1 MRRVALAALCAAG
14 LGLACDSTTPTTPT
28 PTCTYSLS
36 TSSFS
41 FQATG
46 GSGSVTV
53 TVQSGCTWTATSQSS
68 WLSITSGSSG
78 SGTAVVTFSAAPN
91 ETSGARTGTLSIAG
105 LPITVS
111 QVGVSASCEY
121 VASPDRTSFSKDAGS
136 GTVAVTAAP
145 SCGWS
150 AASNAPWLTVVAGAQ
165 GTGNGTV
172 SFAVSRNTT
181 TLPRRADLVVAAQ
194 TIAITQSGD
203 IGGCQY
209 SVAPIVFNV
218 CMTVPALTT
227 TITTTDGCPWTAA
240 ARSDSPWLSV
250 TGGASGSGSGS
261 ITLRVSDNW
270 DAPREGVVE
279 VRWPTAT
286 EGQNLRVFQAGCLYA
301 VSQSSINVAAA
312 GGPATFDVYQQSVPN
327 TCGGPTQNACMWTA
341 QADVSWI
348 TIVTTMPQFGDNRV
362 SLTVAAN
369 ATGVARTGRIAVRDK
384 TVVIAQSAQ

>member
-1 MRRVALAALCAAG
+1 MRRSALVALCAVC
-14 LGLACDSTTPTTPT
+14 LACDSSTPTTPT
-28 PTCTYSLS
+28 PACTYSLS
-36 TSSFS
+36 TAAFS
-41 FQATG
+41 FQAAG

-53 TVQSGCTWTATSQSS
+53 TAENRCTWTATSQSS
-68 WLSITSGSSG
+68 WLSITGGASG

-91 ETSGARTGTLSIAG
+91 AASDARAGTLSVAG
-105 LPITVS
+105 LPVAVA
-111 QVGVSASCEY
+111 QEGAAAPCEY
-121 VASPDRTSFSKDAGS
+121 AVSPDRTSFSKDAGA
-136 GTVAVTAAP
+136 GTVSVSAAP
-145 SCGWS
+145 QCAWS
-150 AASNAPWLTVVAGAQ
+150 AASNVPWMTVTAGAQ

-227 TITTTDGCPWTAA
+227 TITTTDGCPWTAN

-261 ITLRVSDNW
+261 ITMRVSDNW

-279 VRWPTAT
+279 VRWSTPT
-286 EGQNLRVFQAGCLYA
+286 EGQNLRIAQAGCLYT
-301 VSQSSINVAAA
+301 VSPSAISIGAA
-312 GGPATFDVYQQSVPN
+312 GGPGAFDLFASPVPN
-327 TCGGPTQNACMWTA
+327 SCGGATQDACLWTVR
-341 QADVSWI
+341 ADVPWI
-348 TIVTTMPQFGDNRV
+348 TIPRSTGRGDYRV
-362 SLTVAAN
+362 SFTVAPNIAG
-369 ATGVARTGRIAVRDK
+369 AARTGTITVRDK
-384 TVVIAQSAQ
+384 TVVISQPGQ